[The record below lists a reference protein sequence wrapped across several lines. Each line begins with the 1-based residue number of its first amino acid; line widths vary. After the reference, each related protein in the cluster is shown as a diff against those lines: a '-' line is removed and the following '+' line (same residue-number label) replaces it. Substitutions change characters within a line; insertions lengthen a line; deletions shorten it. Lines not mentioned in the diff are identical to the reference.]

1 MPNSLKKSP
10 GKASGGREGGN
21 NLQGETR
28 KELETLARQGGARL
42 FGVAGVDRFEGAPA
56 GHHPSDL
63 VDGAASVVAVG
74 VPVPQK
80 VSNYWGL
87 FENSEIIAGEF
98 RRRYL
103 QEYFYRTTGYDI
115 INRCL
120 EQVLLSLCLHLE
132 DCDFPSLYFPPTYG
146 GNYLHIQEKV
156 PGLAGPFS
164 LRHAA
169 VRAGLGEFGLNN
181 LVVTP
186 EYGSR
191 VRFGALVTPAP
202 LEPTPYLS
210 EKACLGLECK
220 RCLEECR
227 VGALALDENFDAG
240 EVWLDPVSRTNITE
254 CRQKRVAHFCHGRCM
269 AACP

>member
-1 MPNSLKKSP
+1 MD
-10 GKASGGREGGN
+10 GKLRN
-21 NLQGETR
+21 
-28 KELETLARQGGARL
+28 ELEALARKGGARL
-42 FGVAGVDRFEGAPA
+42 FGVAGTDRFEGAPT

-63 VDGAASVVAVG
+63 VEGAASVIAVG
-74 VPVPQK
+74 VPLPLRVA
-80 VSNYWGL
+80 NYRGL
-87 FENSEIIAGEF
+87 FESSEIIAGDF

-120 EQVLLSLCLHLE
+120 EQISLALCLHLE
-132 DCDFPSLYFPPTYG
+132 DCGFPSLYVPPTYG
-146 GNYLHIQEKV
+146 ENYLHIQEMV

-181 LVVTP
+181 LVVTR

-191 VRFGALVTPAP
+191 VRFGGLITPAP
-202 LEPTPYLS
+202 LEPTPFLQ

-220 RCLEECR
+220 NCLNGCRGEALSLAEEI
-227 VGALALDENFDAG
+227 DFEK
-240 EVWLDPVSRTNITE
+240 VWLDPVSRTDVRG
-254 CRQKRVAHFCHGRCM
+254 CREKRVPYFCHGSCM